1 MHLLNLGPKVRD
13 REVRDS
19 KYEGDSLCETFFI
32 VDLKMERAMWQVI
45 WTAPGLRVF
54 PADIQ
59 QGSKDLNPETIR
71 D

>member
-1 MHLLNLGPKVRD
+1 MYPLNLGPKIRD

-19 KYEGDSLCETFFI
+19 KYEGDSLCEKFFG
-32 VDLKMERAMWQVI
+32 LKMERAMWQGI
-45 WTAPGLRVF
+45 WAAIELRVV

-59 QGSKDLNPETIR
+59 QGSKDLNPETTR